1 MTYVKKAKNA
11 QAPSNN
17 KVWTSKD
24 DKTLIGMAKD
34 GASTA
39 EIAKELGRT
48 KAAIWGRKYGL
59 GVTGRLTSSKG
70 QGIMVP
76 VSISTKVRKNA
87 GKNSKVTTSA
97 KGSVARSTKPEVM
110 VNVET
115 SSVKVSKPS
124 KGTKTETIGLAMI
137 KKFAKANGA
146 KVTITFE

>member
-24 DKTLIGMAKD
+24 DKTLIRMAKD
-34 GASTA
+34 GASSA

-76 VSISTKVRKNA
+76 VSVSTKVRKNA

-97 KGSVARSTKPEVM
+97 KGSVARSTKSEVVM
-110 VNVET
+110 TKET
-115 SSVKVSKPS
+115 PTNPVTS
-124 KGTKTETIGLAMI
+124 TKSQKIESNGLAMI
-137 KKFAKANGA
+137 KEFAKANGA

>member
-24 DKTLIGMAKD
+24 DKTLIRMAKD
-34 GASTA
+34 GASSA

-76 VSISTKVRKNA
+76 VSVSTKVRNGA
-87 GKNSKVTTSA
+87 GKKSKVTTSA
-97 KGSVARSTKPEVM
+97 KGSVARSAKPEVM

-115 SSVKVSKPS
+115 GSVKVSKPS
-124 KGTKTETIGLAMI
+124 NSAKIETIGLAMI
-137 KKFAKANGA
+137 KEFAKANGA

>member
-24 DKTLIGMAKD
+24 DKTLIRMAKD

-97 KGSVARSTKPEVM
+97 KGSVARSTKPEV
-110 VNVET
+110 VVKAEVAA
-115 SSVKVSKPS
+115 VKVSKPNNS
-124 KGTKTETIGLAMI
+124 AKIETIGLAMI
-137 KKFAKANGA
+137 KEFAKANGA

>member
-24 DKTLIGMAKD
+24 DKTLIRMAKD
-34 GASTA
+34 GASSA

-76 VSISTKVRKNA
+76 VSVSTKVRKNA

-97 KGSVARSTKPEVM
+97 KGSVARSTKPEVVM
-110 VNVET
+110 TKET
-115 SSVKVSKPS
+115 PTNPVTS
-124 KGTKTETIGLAMI
+124 TKSQKIESNGLAMI
-137 KKFAKANGA
+137 KEFAKTNGA